1 MTVLPQLT
9 ATTLADQAYT
19 ALRQA
24 ILDGALA
31 RGQKITERGLAEML
45 NISPT
50 PVREAMRRLEQDRLI
65 ERQGPRSVT
74 VAAFDDDEKADIATV
89 ESTLRALAARLA
101 AARATEL
108 ELRQMATALDQAD
121 EERAALL
128 ARKKLS
134 DRDLQSGVDRVWAH
148 MQSFHE
154 ILDEASHSP
163 MLLHMLRMAE
173 AFNSGERREFLREE
187 LRTDRAAV
195 DARYQHH
202 RAIYEAVLSGDEA
215 RAEQL
220 MLMHSK
226 ESAQPRLRSR
236 QT

>member
-1 MTVLPQLT
+1 MTGIPQLT
-9 ATTLADQAYT
+9 ATTLANQAYT
-19 ALRQA
+19 TLRQA

-65 ERQGPRSVT
+65 ERQGPRTVT
-74 VAAFDDDEKADIATV
+74 VAAFDDAEKKDIATI
-89 ESTLRALAARLA
+89 ETTLRALAARLA
-101 AARATEL
+101 ATRATEM
-108 ELRQMATALDQAD
+108 ELQEMAAALDAAD

-128 ARKKLS
+128 ARKKLT
-134 DRDLQSGVDRVWAH
+134 DRDLQAGVDRVWAH

-187 LRTDRAAV
+187 LRTDRVAV
-195 DARYQHH
+195 DTRYQHH
-202 RAIYEAVLSGDEA
+202 RAIFEALLATNEA
-215 RAEQL
+215 RAEEL
-220 MLMHSK
+220 MLMHSSQ
-226 ESAQPRLRSR
+226 SARPRLQSR